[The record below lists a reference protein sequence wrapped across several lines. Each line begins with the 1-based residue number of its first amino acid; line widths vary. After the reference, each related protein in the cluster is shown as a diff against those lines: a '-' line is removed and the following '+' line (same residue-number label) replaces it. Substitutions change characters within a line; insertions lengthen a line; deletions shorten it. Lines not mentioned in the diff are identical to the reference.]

1 MLFRTYRRG
10 AVYMNLDNR
19 RLREI
24 QRELKMYRKRLDESV
39 KEADRQIYTGKI
51 ESLEREEKQILERC
65 DVII

>member
-1 MLFRTYRRG
+1 
-10 AVYMNLDNR
+10 MNLDNR

-24 QRELKMYRKRLDESV
+24 QRELKRYRKRLDESV

-51 ESLEREEKQILERC
+51 ESLEREEKQILARM